1 MKRVFKLEI
10 EYNELQENILNNSKV
25 LEEVGLEIALENY
38 MEGFKES
45 KSIKGDF
52 SIKVNEVGENEI

>member
-25 LEEVGLEIALENY
+25 LGEVGLEIALENY